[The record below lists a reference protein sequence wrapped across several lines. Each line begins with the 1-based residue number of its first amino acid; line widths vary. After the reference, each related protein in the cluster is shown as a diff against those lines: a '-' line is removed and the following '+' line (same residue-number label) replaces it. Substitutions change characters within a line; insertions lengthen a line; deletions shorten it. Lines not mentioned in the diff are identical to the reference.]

1 MTRRVAFK
9 QAEVTRLIKGAV
21 AAGLSPADFKIV
33 HRDGELSLLP
43 ANAADRPSEE
53 DDLERR
59 MRDAFGA

>member
-1 MTRRVAFK
+1 MSRVAFK
-9 QAEVTRLIKGAV
+9 QADVTRMIKGAI
-21 AAGLSPADFKIV
+21 AAGLSPASFKIV

-43 ANAADRPSEE
+43 AGATDVPSEE